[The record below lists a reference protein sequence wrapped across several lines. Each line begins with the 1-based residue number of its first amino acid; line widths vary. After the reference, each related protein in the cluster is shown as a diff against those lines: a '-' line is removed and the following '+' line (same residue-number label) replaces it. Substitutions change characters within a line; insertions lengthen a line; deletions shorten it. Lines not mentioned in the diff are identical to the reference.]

1 MNFED
6 LKDQLREQFQELWAK
21 IQENEL
27 FIQLKERYDGL
38 TPEVQKIINFT
49 SIAIVVYFI
58 YSIPASF
65 SSSSSTYEENFI
77 ENRQLTRDLIRAGR
91 LTRDLK
97 MPPPAPDFPQMQS
110 NIERIL
116 TENLVLEEQK
126 SSLTQKNDVAGTDLV
141 SKSFNQTGARVVVKK
156 LNLKQLVKIAEDVS
170 KMPSSELIN
179 MSVQADTKDPHYFN
193 VDYEVAA
200 FSVPFSDV
208 AGGDSG
214 ANEKSDKKKPKR
226 GGKRK

>member
-179 MSVQADTKDPHYFN
+179 MAVQADTKDPHYFN

-208 AGGDSG
+208 AGGDSD